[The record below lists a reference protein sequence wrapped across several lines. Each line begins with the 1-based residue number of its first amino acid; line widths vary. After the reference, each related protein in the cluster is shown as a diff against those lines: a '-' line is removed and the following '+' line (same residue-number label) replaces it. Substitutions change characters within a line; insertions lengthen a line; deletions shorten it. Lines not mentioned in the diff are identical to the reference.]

1 MTNKKNKKT
10 ARQKRTLV
18 LALLVAA
25 TIAAGSTFAWFTS
38 KDEVTNRLS
47 ASAKYDVAIS
57 ENFQPP
63 EEWVPGQEINK
74 DAGATNT
81 GNVDAFVRMWM
92 TGEMTV
98 TGAGDGAPLTT
109 SLTSATQA
117 TNSSLADMNLYTVGT
132 DTTTFY
138 KKLSTTQTWNP
149 HNSNTAGAEGN
160 GYDPAHGNDTS
171 GAYSEVQVMQA
182 GGILAYAPTNAK
194 YSYVTNQPT
203 ELTVLTSASTSATVT
218 VPAGVTVT
226 AGGTDYATLGSDGQF
241 TTTPTK
247 VSVAAW
253 SGVPTYI
260 DAESFKP
267 DSSSTGLYL
276 FARNSDMDDDDTE
289 AAKTYEFSGYQFDG
303 TNYWALK
310 TDNAN
315 TSDYTLASDA
325 VKATVSEGKLTKAEL
340 VEGKVLLYTATKTVL
355 DTDTLK
361 WSYTPADADGIAYL
375 HALRDL
381 DDDGELDDG
390 KIKIDIKLANV
401 GESPEGWTMVDDNDA
416 KWTFYYNND
425 LESGDSTVKLVDS
438 VTLNKDVTDNAYL
451 AFDFDLNVHLDSI
464 QVTMDENGNE
474 QATAVKDGWTTTD
487 SHVTAAKGTATDAP
501 DIASI
506 TWAKS

>member
-203 ELTVLTSASTSATVT
+203 ELTVLTSASTSATV
-218 VPAGVTVT
+218 
-226 AGGTDYATLGSDGQF
+226 S
-241 TTTPTK
+241 
-247 VSVAAW
+247 W
-253 SGVPTYI
+253 
-260 DAESFKP
+260 
-267 DSSSTGLYL
+267 
-276 FARNSDMDDDDTE
+276 
-289 AAKTYEFSGYQFDG
+289 
-303 TNYWALK
+303 
-310 TDNAN
+310 
-315 TSDYTLASDA
+315 
-325 VKATVSEGKLTKAEL
+325 
-340 VEGKVLLYTATKTVL
+340 
-355 DTDTLK
+355 
-361 WSYTPADADGIAYL
+361 
-375 HALRDL
+375 
-381 DDDGELDDG
+381 
-390 KIKIDIKLANV
+390 
-401 GESPEGWTMVDDNDA
+401 
-416 KWTFYYNND
+416 
-425 LESGDSTVKLVDS
+425 
-438 VTLNKDVTDNAYL
+438 
-451 AFDFDLNVHLDSI
+451 
-464 QVTMDENGNE
+464 
-474 QATAVKDGWTTTD
+474 
-487 SHVTAAKGTATDAP
+487 
-501 DIASI
+501 
-506 TWAKS
+506 